1 MPSISTG
8 RLCLLLLL
16 LLSSLYLIFS
26 VAWFFLAIPQ
36 LISSG
41 TDIYLLG
48 AFAGTAVWV
57 VTGASMIICV
67 IRKA

>member
-8 RLCLLLLL
+8 RLCLFL
-16 LLSSLYLIFS
+16 LLSTLYLIFS

-36 LISSG
+36 LISNG
-41 TDIYLLG
+41 LDGDLFV
-48 AFAGTAVWV
+48 AFAGTAVWA

>member
-1 MPSISTG
+1 MPSISTW
-8 RLCLLLLL
+8 RLCLFL
-16 LLSSLYLIFS
+16 LLSTLYLIFS

-36 LISSG
+36 LMNSSS
-41 TDIYLLG
+41 DVDLFG
-48 AFAGTAVWV
+48 AFAGTTVWA

>member
-8 RLCLLLLL
+8 RLCLLMF
-16 LLSSLYLIFS
+16 LSTLYLIFS

-36 LISSG
+36 LISNG
-41 TDIYLLG
+41 LDGDLFG
-48 AFAGTAVWV
+48 AFAGTAVWA
-57 VTGASMIICV
+57 VTGASMIIYV

>member
-1 MPSISTG
+1 MPSISTW

-16 LLSSLYLIFS
+16 STLYLIIS
-26 VAWFFLAIPQ
+26 VAWFYLAIPQ
-36 LISSG
+36 LISSSS
-41 TDIYLLG
+41 DVDLFG

-67 IRKA
+67 IRKT

>member
-1 MPSISTG
+1 MPLISTG
-8 RLCLLLLL
+8 RLCLFL
-16 LLSSLYLIFS
+16 LLSTLYLIFS

-41 TDIYLLG
+41 TDIDLLG

-57 VTGASMIICV
+57 VTGARMIICV
-67 IRKA
+67 VRKA

>member
-8 RLCLLLLL
+8 RLCLLLF
-16 LLSSLYLIFS
+16 LSTLFLIFS
-26 VAWFFLAIPQ
+26 IAWFFLAIPQ
-36 LISSG
+36 LVSSG
-41 TDIYLLG
+41 TDVDLIG
-48 AFAGTAVWV
+48 AFTGTVGWV

>member
-1 MPSISTG
+1 MPSISTK
-8 RLCLLLLL
+8 RLCLFL
-16 LLSSLYLIFS
+16 LLSTLYLILS

-36 LISSG
+36 LIISSS
-41 TDIYLLG
+41 DVDLFG

>member
-8 RLCLLLLL
+8 RLCLFL
-16 LLSSLYLIFS
+16 LLSTLYLTLS

-36 LISSG
+36 LVSSG
-41 TDIYLLG
+41 TEVDLIG
-48 AFAGTAVWV
+48 AFAGTAVWA
-57 VTGASMIICV
+57 VTGASIIIYV

>member
-8 RLCLLLLL
+8 RLCLFLLITTLF
-16 LLSSLYLIFS
+16 LIVS

-36 LISSG
+36 LVSSG
-41 TDIYLLG
+41 TDVDLFG

-67 IRKA
+67 TRKA

>member
-8 RLCLLLLL
+8 RLCLYL
-16 LLSSLYLIFS
+16 LLSTLYLIFS

-41 TDIYLLG
+41 TDIDLLG

-67 IRKA
+67 VRKA

>member
-8 RLCLLLLL
+8 RLCLLLILL
-16 LLSSLYLIFS
+16 TLYLIFS

-36 LISSG
+36 LISSSS
-41 TDIYLLG
+41 DVDLFG
-48 AFAGTAVWV
+48 AFAGTAVWA

>member
-8 RLCLLLLL
+8 RLCLFLLLTT
-16 LLSSLYLIFS
+16 LYLIFS

-36 LISSG
+36 LVRSG
-41 TDIYLLG
+41 TDVDLFG
-48 AFAGTAVWV
+48 VFAGTAVWA

-67 IRKA
+67 TRKA

>member
-8 RLCLLLLL
+8 QLCLLLILL
-16 LLSSLYLIFS
+16 TLYLIFS

-36 LISSG
+36 LVSSG
-41 TDIYLLG
+41 TDVDLFG
-48 AFAGTAVWV
+48 AFAGTAVWA

-67 IRKA
+67 TRKA

>member
-8 RLCLLLLL
+8 RLCLFL
-16 LLSSLYLIFS
+16 LLSTLYLIFS
-26 VAWFFLAIPQ
+26 VAWFFLAIPH

-41 TDIYLLG
+41 THLNLIG
-48 AFAGTAVWV
+48 AFAGTAVWA

>member
-8 RLCLLLLL
+8 RLCLFL
-16 LLSSLYLIFS
+16 LLSTLYLSIS
-26 VAWFFLAIPQ
+26 VAWCYLAIPQ
-36 LISSG
+36 LISSSS
-41 TDIYLLG
+41 DVDLFG
-48 AFAGTAVWV
+48 AFASTAVWV

>member
-8 RLCLLLLL
+8 RLCLFL
-16 LLSSLYLIFS
+16 LLSTLYLTLS

-36 LISSG
+36 LVSSG
-41 TDIYLLG
+41 TDVDLIG
-48 AFAGTAVWV
+48 AFAGTAVWA
-57 VTGASMIICV
+57 VTGASMIIYV

>member
-16 LLSSLYLIFS
+16 STLYLIIS
-26 VAWFFLAIPQ
+26 VAWFYLAIPQ
-36 LISSG
+36 LISSNS
-41 TDIYLLG
+41 DVDLFG
-48 AFAGTAVWV
+48 AFAGTAVWA

>member
-16 LLSSLYLIFS
+16 STLYLIIS
-26 VAWFFLAIPQ
+26 VAWFYLAIPQ
-36 LISSG
+36 LISSSS
-41 TDIYLLG
+41 DVDLFG

>member
-8 RLCLLLLL
+8 RLCLFL
-16 LLSSLYLIFS
+16 LLSTLYLILS

-36 LISSG
+36 LISSSS
-41 TDIYLLG
+41 DIDLFG

-57 VTGASMIICV
+57 ATGASMIICV
-67 IRKA
+67 VRKA

>member
-8 RLCLLLLL
+8 RLCLFLLLTT
-16 LLSSLYLIFS
+16 LYLIFS

-36 LISSG
+36 LVRSG
-41 TDIYLLG
+41 TDVDLFG
-48 AFAGTAVWV
+48 VFAGTAVWA

-67 IRKA
+67 TRKT